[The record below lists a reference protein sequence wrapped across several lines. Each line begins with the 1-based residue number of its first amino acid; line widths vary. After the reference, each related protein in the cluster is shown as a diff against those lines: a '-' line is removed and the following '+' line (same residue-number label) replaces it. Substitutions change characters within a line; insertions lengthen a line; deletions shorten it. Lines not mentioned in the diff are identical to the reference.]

1 MAVIHSKFGEFLLH
15 DGKIPKKV
23 SWTCDKE
30 FTTNDHR
37 YGDECSICCGELEDN
52 PDTVGVWGAIPYDTI
67 SSRQI
72 KIPNNA
78 TGDTPPGMTVTLN
91 CGHCFHL
98 KCVATALEYK
108 LECPNCRAFPGK
120 NIIKTIFEN
129 RLFQILINSKEAEII
144 GSGPRAHLTTAV
156 DVTMSE
162 VTKIFDTLAHRCKKS
177 IQDIKYAKYQ
187 EWRYAVNPLHDMI
200 KTDTL
205 KYVENHRLLM
215 DLYMGLGGCAKGGRG
230 GGVGGSSWMPW
241 VRKFS

>member
-23 SWTCDKE
+23 SWTYDRE

-52 PDTVGVWGAIPYDTI
+52 FDTQVVELPDGVMLGGKLQIPVN
-67 SSRQI
+67 SRC
-72 KIPNNA
+72 A
-78 TGDTPPGMTVTLN
+78 PGKTVTLN

-108 LECPNCRAFPGK
+108 RECPNCRAYTGK

-129 RLFQILINSKEAEII
+129 RLFQILVNYQSI
-144 GSGPRAHLTTAV
+144 GGAPSADPLVDKLVGSLTH
-156 DVTMSE
+156 MWN
-162 VTKIFDTLAHRCKKS
+162 KS
-177 IQDIKYAKYQ
+177 MKDIKYAKYQ
-187 EWRYAVNPLHDMI
+187 EWRYVVNPLHDMI
-200 KTDTL
+200 QTDTL

-215 DLYMGLGGCAKGGRG
+215 NLYMGLGGCAKGGRG

-241 VRKFS
+241 VRVFS